1 MTVTIHNH
9 VFRQGCEPDSDTTA
23 ADLTTAAMQLSACMP
38 ADARIAAQER
48 PGKIRQAIEGL
59 LSAGVR
65 PGAIPG
71 WLLVLMALIEM
82 LPDIFAVIQRIIE
95 AINAGQRPAEVMAEI
110 RD

>member
-9 VFRQGCEPDSDTTA
+9 VFPQACEADVETTA
-23 ADLTTAAMQLSACMP
+23 ADLTAAAMQLSACLP
-38 ADARIAAQER
+38 ADARIAAPDR
-48 PGKIRQAIEGL
+48 PGKVRQAIDGL

-65 PGAIPG
+65 PGSIPG

-82 LPDIFAVIQRIIE
+82 LPDILAVIQRIID